1 MAQGG
6 KTHYDSDADDEGGD
20 DDDDGDDDDEGG
32 DDNDDDGD
40 DDCGDGGDDNV
51 DDGGGV
57 KAGDDEG
64 GDLQQTLVAICQSFD
79 SDLLNLYI

>member
-1 MAQGG
+1 MKSQSPWSP
-6 KTHYDSDADDEGGD
+6 SDDGYGNACKAGD
-20 DDDDGDDDDEGG
+20 DD
-32 DDNDDDGD
+32 DDDGD

>member
-1 MAQGG
+1 MKSQSPWSP
-6 KTHYDSDADDEGGD
+6 SDDGYGNACKAGD
-20 DDDDGDDDDEGG
+20 NDDGDDDCG
-32 DDNDDDGD
+32 DDDDDDGD